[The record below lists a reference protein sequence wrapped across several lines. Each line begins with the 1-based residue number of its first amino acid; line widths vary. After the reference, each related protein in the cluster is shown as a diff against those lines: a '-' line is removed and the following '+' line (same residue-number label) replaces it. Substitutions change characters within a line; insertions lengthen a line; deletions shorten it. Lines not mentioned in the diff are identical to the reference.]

1 MDIGDSYRK
10 IMERERKKKMKK
22 RMEDQMKKRMEDQM
36 KKQAEKMAEEA
47 NRSNLRLRDRLAR

>member
-10 IMERERKKKMKK
+10 IMDRERKKK
-22 RMEDQMKKRMEDQM
+22 MKKRMEDQM

-47 NRSNLRLRDRLAR
+47 NRSTLRLRDRLAR